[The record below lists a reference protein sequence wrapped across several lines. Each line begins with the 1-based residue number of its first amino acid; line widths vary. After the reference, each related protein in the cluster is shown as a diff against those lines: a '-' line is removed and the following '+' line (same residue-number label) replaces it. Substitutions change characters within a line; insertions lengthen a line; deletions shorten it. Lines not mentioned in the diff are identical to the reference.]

1 MLSYI
6 EDNTDRCDHQYVKD
20 SMEVIRERRPKGYFE
35 RMKNNTYPTMSLFL
49 EPTLVDSLDHCGAN
63 PIFTFKENDHYYKG
77 IRVKHKTYISIRKLY
92 LEIADPTE
100 YLFAKQVFGN
110 YDHWKSFFRRESG
123 PEGSY
128 TVDDIGRLTI
138 PMGWFSCVLDWRV
151 ELELSLRAKGLQQ
164 IIQRSGNSANAKW
177 LVDRGWTTE
186 GSVMNTKKRG
196 RPSRAEIGMRSE
208 IMSRVSSD
216 HNKVVSLRS
225 SAGAQA
231 KLRGGTPKGA

>member
-1 MLSYI
+1 MTNYI
-6 EDNTDRCDHQYVKD
+6 EE
-20 SMEVIRERRPKGYFE
+20 SMKVIETRRPKGYFE
-35 RMKNNTYPTMSLFL
+35 RMKNNSYPTMSLFL

-110 YDHWKSFFRRESG
+110 YDHWKSFFRG
-123 PEGSY
+123 ND
-128 TVDDIGRLTI
+128 TDDIGRLVQ
-138 PMGWFSCVLDWRV
+138 PMGWFSCVLDWRS

-164 IIQRSGNSANAKW
+164 IIDRSGNSANAKW

-186 GSVMNTKKRG
+186 GAVLGKKSRG
-196 RPSRAEIGMRSE
+196 RPSKAEIGMRSD
-208 IMSRVSSD
+208 IISRVSAD
-216 HNKVVSLRS
+216 RNKVI
-225 SAGAQA
+225 Q
-231 KLRGGTPKGA
+231 LRGATPAVRSTKGGERTK

>member
-1 MLSYI
+1 MSSYI
-6 EDNTDRCDHQYVKD
+6 EQCMK
-20 SMEVIRERRPKGYFE
+20 VIEERRPDGYFC
-35 RMKNNTYPTMSLFL
+35 RMKNNSYPTMSLFL

-110 YDHWKSFFRRESG
+110 YDHWKSFFRDTDKDELGRF
-123 PEGSY
+123 
-128 TVDDIGRLTI
+128 IG
-138 PMGWFSCVLDWRV
+138 PMGWFSCVLDWRE

-164 IIQRSGNSANAKW
+164 VIDRSSNSANAKW

-186 GSVMNTKKRG
+186 GAVLGKKSRG
-196 RPSRAEIGMRSE
+196 RPSKAEIGMRSD
-208 IMSRVSSD
+208 IISRVSAD
-216 HNKVVSLRS
+216 RNKVI
-225 SAGAQA
+225 Q
-231 KLRGGTPKGA
+231 LRGATPAVRSTKGGERTK